1 MLELAP
7 VRVRFAPSPTGRTHL
22 GSGRT
27 ALYDFL
33 LAARADVD
41 PPKLGV
47 SYWHFH
53 AVKSHPLA
61 YGAIGIANSSP
72 LFSVQ

>member
-1 MLELAP
+1 LKSVKGKL
-7 VRVRFAPSPTGRTHL
+7 VNRFKVCK
-22 GSGRT
+22 SGKP
-27 ALYDFL
+27 LVNLLHNLL

-47 SYWHFH
+47 SYRNFH
-53 AVKSHPLA
+53 TIKSHPLA
-61 YGAIGIANSSP
+61 NGAIGIANSSP